1 MHRTLMIV
9 VVFGMVSTAACG
21 SDPVDV
27 AGDYSLSLTNHENAC
42 MFPNWNE
49 NATTTGVQMTLTQNG
64 SSVSATAGGLV
75 APALD
80 IYLGSHVFTGELVGE
95 HMDLHIAGT
104 RAGSTGACAYT
115 INANVS
121 ADIDGDVLTG
131 TITYVA
137 QHNNSAD
144 CGYLL
149 TCANEQ
155 AFNGTR
161 PPR

>member
-80 IYLGSHVFTGELVGE
+80 IPDRATAGPLPNDGPSIGPIHV
-95 HMDLHIAGT
+95 
-104 RAGSTGACAYT
+104 
-115 INANVS
+115 
-121 ADIDGDVLTG
+121 GDVARFVSLEQPKHLRWRQGVLHQTPRASG
-131 TITYVA
+131 DQTYLCIW
-137 QHNNSAD
+137 S
-144 CGYLL
+144 
-149 TCANEQ
+149 
-155 AFNGTR
+155 
-161 PPR
+161 